1 LHPLGLTTEV
11 DLFLIAIDRTMRK
24 NGIGVS
30 ITSVRIA
37 LPGVNL
43 GVFIIIEIR
52 ENKVDKRK
60 RDTDIQ
66 GFNLMPPTN
75 GNENNLSWF

>member
-1 LHPLGLTTEV
+1 
-11 DLFLIAIDRTMRK
+11 MKK
-24 NGIGVS
+24 NCIEVS
-30 ITSVRIA
+30 ITSVGIA
-37 LPGVNL
+37 LPGGNL

-66 GFNLMPPTN
+66 GFNLMPPPN
-75 GNENNLSWF
+75 RNENNFSWF